1 MQITITE
8 GRNAPTVA
16 QLRVQMAAAIE
27 RLIAVMDALDGD
39 SDLEDTADDEPSLT
53 WPEDQDGGGR
63 RPVGWSFETDL
74 EQEAD
79 DEPSLGSLGGTG
91 PGSTYFSQE
100 DWWDG
105 ANDDTEDEHDGRE
118 PDVDDEPSEDPEY
131 ELGATTA
138 MNQDHAWANHY
149 KGWSVPDGEPWLGWS
164 EGRPS
169 RGHPEMAL
177 RGYDDDREWNIG
189 RDDRESDEAERGIAD
204 AGGLAEALHGCDAP
218 GDLYGSGCQ
227 EGVAPADPWPMSPA

>member
-63 RPVGWSFETDL
+63 RPVGWSFEPDL

-91 PGSTYFSQE
+91 LGSTYFSQE

-118 PDVDDEPSEDPEY
+118 PGGDSED

-138 MNQDHAWANHY
+138 MNQDHAWANHC
-149 KGWSVPDGEPWLGWS
+149 KGWSVSDGEPDLGWTEERS
-164 EGRPS
+164 GA
-169 RGHPEMAL
+169 GHPETAM
-177 RGYDDDREWNIG
+177 RGYDDDREQENEHGGDIQDQPHDCEPDVEMMCDFPG
-189 RDDRESDEAERGIAD
+189 GDRIR
-204 AGGLAEALHGCDAP
+204 
-218 GDLYGSGCQ
+218 
-227 EGVAPADPWPMSPA
+227 MR